1 VHEVPLR
8 SITGLTSSIHIY
20 VKKTLSYKNFELLLM
35 FTGYHSLI
43 NHWLV
48 TGTYESINLYI
59 GEQRK
64 LHHKACILCLLHLN
78 HQHVIYLYLLLC
90 GCTILLL
97 KRIFLLCYGLIY
109 PIFRHLREDLVTTPG
124 FLTSRSQTDAMLRAY
139 EQRHFLLCRVQNDI
153 IPHANFRDSFAPTSS
168 EADVTGLI

>member
-1 VHEVPLR
+1 
-8 SITGLTSSIHIY
+8 
-20 VKKTLSYKNFELLLM
+20 M

-48 TGTYESINLYI
+48 TGTYESINLYV

-64 LHHKACILCLLHLN
+64 LHHKACIQCLLHLN
-78 HQHVIYLYLLLC
+78 RQRVIYLYLLLR
-90 GCTILLL
+90 GS
-97 KRIFLLCYGLIY
+97 IY
-109 PIFRHLREDLVTTPG
+109 PIFRHLQEGLVTTPG

-139 EQRHFLLCRVQNDI
+139 EQKHFLLCRVQNDI
-153 IPHANFRDSFAPTSS
+153 IPHANSGDSFAPTSS